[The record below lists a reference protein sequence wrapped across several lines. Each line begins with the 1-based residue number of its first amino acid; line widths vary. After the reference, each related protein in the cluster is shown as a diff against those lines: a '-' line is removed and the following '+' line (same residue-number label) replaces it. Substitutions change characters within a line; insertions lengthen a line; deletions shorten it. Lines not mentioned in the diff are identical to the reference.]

1 VFVGNAGG
9 ASLSVDLWPALQANQ
24 TLHGVFMGTQFE
36 KPEVYS
42 AVEELLRLAG
52 AQQLEVLIDSCFP
65 LSDAVL
71 AHHRAEQR
79 TLGRV
84 VMLP

>member
-1 VFVGNAGG
+1 
-9 ASLSVDLWPALQANQ
+9 
-24 TLHGVFMGTQFE
+24 
-36 KPEVYS
+36 
-42 AVEELLRLAG
+42 VEELLRLAG
-52 AQQLEVLIDSCFP
+52 IQQLEVLIDSCFP

-71 AHHRAEQR
+71 AHRRAEQR